1 MYLYL
6 AVCLYLCHRNLS
18 DQADNM
24 CRQLDEAAAAV
35 AASAAVDVIVAATY
49 VATTVAAAASISVA
63 VYEARRHLGNAAAAT
78 PNELARRL
86 KINSVLPRHAH
97 CCMCGK
103 LLRNG
108 SYTHTPPPSRH
119 THTHAYSH
127 MCFAFAFIHKVEAD
141 ARKAR
146 AG

>member
-24 CRQLDEAAAAV
+24 CRQLDV
-35 AASAAVDVIVAATY
+35 AAAAVDVIVAATY
-49 VATTVAAAASISVA
+49 VAVAATTVAVAAASISVA

-97 CCMCGK
+97 CCMCGT

-119 THTHAYSH
+119 TQTRTLAHVLRFRFHS
-127 MCFAFAFIHKVEAD
+127 
-141 ARKAR
+141 
-146 AG
+146 